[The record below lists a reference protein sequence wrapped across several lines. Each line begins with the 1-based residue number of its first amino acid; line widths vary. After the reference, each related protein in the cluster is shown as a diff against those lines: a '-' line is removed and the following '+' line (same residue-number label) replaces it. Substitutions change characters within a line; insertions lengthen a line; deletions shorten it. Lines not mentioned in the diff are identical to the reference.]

1 MHTIL
6 LTTPRGTTM
15 TQQIKK
21 QKKSTHTTPHTQAYA
36 DEVKERWGNTAT
48 YKENEAKTAG
58 YSKEQ
63 WDSILAGMNDIFAA
77 FAECKNSG
85 EGAGSDAAQG
95 LVKELKD
102 YITEHFYHCTKEI
115 LKGLGQM
122 YVCDERFKANI
133 DVHGAGTTEFVSE
146 AIRIY

>member
-1 MHTIL
+1 
-6 LTTPRGTTM
+6 M

-21 QKKSTHTTPHTQAYA
+21 HNKPTYTIPHTQAHA
-36 DEVKERWGNTAT
+36 NEVKERWGDTVA
-48 YKENEAKTAG
+48 YKENQAKTAG

-77 FAECKNSG
+77 FAECKKFGAS
-85 EGAGSDAAQG
+85 AGSDAAQG

-133 DVHGAGTTEFVSE
+133 DVHGAGTAEFVSE